1 MNLAGAA
8 LGGMVK
14 QNNIQADQALKS
26 KALDIQQQNDKAT
39 VQLQLQKAAGE
50 RLAAT
55 AKQVQDIVSNLPS
68 RTDLPKVQQT
78 LTALGQDFVGLA
90 QGAGL
95 NPQTAALRFQALVQT
110 TPTLDEANAQAGAK
124 AQSTAAGSTTGQLTA
139 ENTLAP
145 QTAAAK
151 GTIAQAQAQGTA
163 AGTALGN
170 AATAPLQANTEAT
183 IAAAKSAATAAG
195 TAKGNAATADLQAGT
210 AAKIEGAK
218 NAAVPQSNEGKQV
231 QDRDLLVRQYGDGS
245 PQVQQFD
252 ALANQSNSKSAMP
265 AITAMAK
272 QFQTE
277 SQNFVQVRDAFGR
290 IAAAARQPSAFGD
303 LALLTGYMKLIDP
316 STGVRE
322 GEFANAQN
330 AAGVPDRIRNLYN
343 RAVSGERL
351 NPDQRADLLK
361 QAEALFHS
369 HLVSQTR
376 LEKQFTGL
384 AKERGF
390 DPKQVVID
398 YVGPDFRNV
407 LAGAQ
412 PTATG
417 GRVKADV
424 NGNLIGVQ

>member
-14 QNNIQADQALKS
+14 QANVQADQGLKS
-26 KALDIQQQNDKAT
+26 RALDIQQQQSKAT
-39 VQLQLQKAAGE
+39 NQLALQKLLGE
-50 RLAAT
+50 RMAAT
-55 AKQVQDIVSNLPS
+55 VKQAHDIISNLP
-68 RTDLPKVQQT
+68 TKADLPKVQQT
-78 LTALGQDFVGLA
+78 LVSLGQDFVAMA

-95 NPQTAALRFQALVQT
+95 NPQTAGLRFQSLIQT
-110 TPTLDEANAQAGAK
+110 TPTLDEQNANAGNKAGAV
-124 AQSTAAGSTTGQLTA
+124 AGATTTANLTA
-139 ENTLAP
+139 ENNLAP
-145 QTAAAK
+145 QTAAAQS
-151 GTIAQAQAQGTA
+151 TIAG
-163 AGTALGN
+163 
-170 AATAPLQANTEAT
+170 
-183 IAAAKSAATAAG
+183 AKAAATAAG
-195 TAKGNAATADLQAGT
+195 TAQGNAATADLQAGT
-210 AAKIEGAK
+210 AAKVEAAK
-218 NAAVPQSNEGKQV
+218 SAAVPQSNEGKQV
-231 QDRDLLVRQYGDGS
+231 QDRQLLVSQYGEDS

-252 ALANQSNSKSAMP
+252 NLANQSNSKSAMP

-290 IAAAARQPSAFGD
+290 IAAAAQQPSAFGD
-303 LALLTGYMKLIDP
+303 LALLTGYMKMIDP

-330 AAGVPDRIRNLYN
+330 AAGIPDRIRNLYN

-351 NPDQRADLLK
+351 NPQQRQDLLN
-361 QAEALFHS
+361 QSEALFHS
-369 HLVSQTR
+369 HLVSQMR

-407 LAGAQ
+407 ATGT
-412 PTATG
+412 PTPASG